1 MLMIVEIQIKTIVK
15 HHVFTEYNG
24 KKKNVIHET
33 GESET
38 LSSVADRNVKMV
50 ELLWRGIW
58 QHLAKW
64 EMHFLIDPAIFT
76 FRNISQR

>member
-50 ELLWRGIW
+50 ELLWRGI
-58 QHLAKW
+58 
-64 EMHFLIDPAIFT
+64 
-76 FRNISQR
+76 